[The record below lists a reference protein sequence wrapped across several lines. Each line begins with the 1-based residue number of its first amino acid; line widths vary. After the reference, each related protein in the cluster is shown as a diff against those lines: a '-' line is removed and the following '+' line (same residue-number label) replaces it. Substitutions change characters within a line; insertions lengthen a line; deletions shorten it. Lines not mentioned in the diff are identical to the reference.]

1 MKHRNELQVQ
11 IDDVYACTGRC
22 PGCMLADFERKVRT
36 PDMSLEILE
45 LSITRLKEYVQTLGR
60 LDRINI
66 TFGIA
71 DHMVINNDDYII
83 DLHNKAAEIID
94 LVNPKE
100 RHYSSV
106 FFSTSLIGKQAVMIE
121 RMKYIKNNLKY
132 PGVSMIPVV
141 VFDPDLMRRQKFGDK
156 YREMILEVKE
166 IFNKVDLSINI
177 SHETV
182 TEFSPEK
189 IHDFAADHGFDE
201 LTINWVPTL
210 DNLQYTAV
218 DFDKLADWLIKF
230 DERLQEKN
238 IISSSYRPVLLR
250 TIDAAMCFKDED
262 WSIHRSVQSLL
273 PNTFPKS
280 IQIDHHGNLVPKM
293 EAIGDVSHL
302 ERFGYN
308 LIGNIRDE
316 SIQNI
321 VNKGMDIIGS
331 RIMSAHLL
339 SKQCQKCD
347 VAPICAGTGFHVVN
361 NVLRKKQKEDLT
373 SDCPHIARK
382 LIYHFREQIKELV

>member
-22 PGCMLADFERKVRT
+22 PGCMLSSVERKVRH
-36 PDMSLEILE
+36 PDMPPAILD
-45 LSITRLKEYVQTLGR
+45 LSISRLKDYVKTLGQ

-71 DHMVINNDDYII
+71 DHMLINDDYII

-94 LVNPKE
+94 IVNPKE

-106 FFSTSLIGKQAVMIE
+106 FFSTSLIGKPSVMIE
-121 RMKYIKNNLKY
+121 RMQYIRNNLKY
-132 PGVSMIPVV
+132 PGVSMVPVV
-141 VFDPDLMRRQKFGDK
+141 VFDPDLLRRQKFGDRYK
-156 YREMILEVKE
+156 ELILSVKE
-166 IFNKVDLSINI
+166 IFSKVDLSINI

-182 TEFSPEK
+182 SEFTPEE

-201 LTINWVPTL
+201 LTVNWVPTL
-210 DNLQYTAV
+210 DNLQFTAV
-218 DFDKLADWLIKF
+218 DLPALADWLIRF
-230 DERLQEKN
+230 DERLQEAN
-238 IISSSYRPVLLR
+238 LISSSYRPVLLR
-250 TIDAAMCFKDED
+250 TIDAAMCFKDDD
-262 WSIHRSVQSLL
+262 WSIFRSVQSLL

-302 ERFGYN
+302 ERFGYD

-316 SIQNI
+316 SIEAI
-321 VNKGMDIIGS
+321 VKRGMDVIGS

-339 SKQCQKCD
+339 SKQCQTCD

-361 NVLRKKQKEDLT
+361 NVFRKKKIQ
-373 SDCPHIARK
+373 SNGDCPHIAKK
-382 LIYHFREQIKELV
+382 LIYHFREQIVEVA

>member
-22 PGCMLADFERKVRT
+22 PGCMLSDIERKVRV
-36 PDMSLEILE
+36 PDMPSNILE
-45 LSITRLKEYVQTLGR
+45 LSIFRLKEYVKTLGQ

-71 DHMVINNDDYII
+71 DHMIINDDEYII

-94 LVNPKE
+94 LVNPNEKN
-100 RHYSSV
+100 YSSV
-106 FFSTSLIGKQAVMIE
+106 FFSTSLIGKKDVMLK
-121 RMKYIKNNLKY
+121 RMRYIKDNLKY

-141 VFDPDLMRRQKFGDK
+141 VFDPDLMRRQKFGEK

-182 TEFSPEK
+182 SEFSPEQ
-189 IHDFAADHGFDE
+189 IHDFASDHGFDE
-201 LTINWVPTL
+201 LTINWIPTL
-210 DNLQYTAV
+210 DNLHFTAV
-218 DFDKLADWLIKF
+218 NFDALADWLILF
-230 DERLQEKN
+230 DKRLQEKN
-238 IISSSYRPVLLR
+238 LISSSYRPVLLR
-250 TIDAAMCFKDED
+250 TIDAAMCFKDDD
-262 WSIHRSVQSLL
+262 WSIYRSVQSLL

-280 IQIDHHGNLVPKM
+280 IQIDHNGNLVPKM

-302 ERFGYN
+302 ERFGYE
-308 LIGNIRDE
+308 LLGNIKDDSIE
-316 SIQNI
+316 SI
-321 VNKGMDIIGS
+321 VNKSIDIIGS

-361 NVLRKKQKEDLT
+361 NVLRKQKKENLE
-373 SDCPHIARK
+373 SDCPHIAKK
-382 LIYHFREQIKELV
+382 LIRHFQGQIVEMA